1 MARLEKK
8 GESDTTQDL
17 ERLAVATT
25 GRVLLAMKKN
35 LDYIKCAKRSL
46 TWFCPGTMILSKFH
60 LKCIMALLWEHRKCA
75 KSESERWV
83 GECYQGQLHGC
94 MTCVFSQD
102 ATLQK
107 SLLLV

>member
-60 LKCIMALLWEHRKCA
+60 LNASWP
-75 KSESERWV
+75 
-83 GECYQGQLHGC
+83 CYGNIENVQNRNQRDG
-94 MTCVFSQD
+94 
-102 ATLQK
+102 
-107 SLLLV
+107 